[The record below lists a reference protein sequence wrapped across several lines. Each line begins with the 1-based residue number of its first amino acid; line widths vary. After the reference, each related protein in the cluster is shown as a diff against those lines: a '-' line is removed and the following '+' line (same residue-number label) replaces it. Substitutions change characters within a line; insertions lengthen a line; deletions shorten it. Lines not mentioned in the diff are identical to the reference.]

1 MASAILH
8 LESVCAVAGAL
19 VAGTII
25 ALASPSTS
33 GPSGASATR

>member
-1 MASAILH
+1 MASEILH

-25 ALASPSTS
+25 ALAALVL
-33 GPSGASATR
+33 SGAL

>member
-19 VAGTII
+19 VAGTLI
-25 ALASPSTS
+25 ALAALVLW
-33 GPSGASATR
+33 GAL